1 MKVTLL
7 GPEKEIEKEFKGF
20 ALEAY
25 EVYDVLAYLI
35 QKHGLGEVGGA
46 LTNYLNDQ
54 AETVFTKL
62 DFDAGGEV
70 LVGLSA
76 ARALD
81 VCAAS
86 AESLSNFA
94 EKYKI

>member
-1 MKVTLL
+1 MKVVLL
-7 GPEKEIEKEFKGF
+7 GPEKETEKEFKGF

-25 EVYDVLAYLI
+25 EVYDVLAYLLK
-35 QKHGLGEVGGA
+35 KHGLGEVAGA
-46 LTNYLNDQ
+46 LTNYLTDQ

-62 DFDAGGEV
+62 DFDAGGEM
-70 LVGLSA
+70 LVGLPT

-81 VCAAS
+81 VCAAA

-94 EKYKI
+94 EKYEI